1 MNKGKEIGNIA
12 LPYNVIAKLHALKV
26 KIGLES
32 GKAPTIRSLA
42 LEAIKRYLE
51 EKK

>member
-1 MNKGKEIGNIA
+1 MNKDKEIGNVS
-12 LPYNVIAKLHALKV
+12 LPYSVIAKLHALKV

-42 LEAIKRYLE
+42 LEAIKKYLE
-51 EKK
+51 AQK